1 MTAESKS
8 LIQEELSHSG
18 EESPITPELI
28 TLDTFR
34 ITTETEVPEEE
45 YLFRLFDKPCFPRR
59 DISAITGAEKC
70 GKTLFTTMLMA
81 CCIKKEV
88 LELERIN
95 EEALKIMWY
104 DTEQSTSTT
113 KGILS
118 DRIAKMVDGE
128 LDTHFFVF
136 NVRPCDYEE
145 RLEMLITGIESYHP
159 DLVIID
165 NISDL
170 LPSINDGEASVK
182 LVDQLM
188 QLSSEHNCNI
198 SVVIH
203 LNKSG
208 EKRNL
213 RGWLGTEI
221 LHKAFEVYHCEQI
234 YGTEVFSIEQTLSR
248 KYRVSQI
255 IYYTIDNEG
264 LPCLVNKPDTQPR
277 DAQGKFMSTKPEAYQ
292 MSADKMK
299 TFNQDYIL
307 RHLGDNR
314 HPWEWNLQ
322 QLFGDAMGSRAMMGC
337 EDLKKTVMQLAKIKR
352 PGYYEKVFDLAR
364 QQGVVKQTLDK
375 NGRVVVIT
383 P

>member
-1 MTAESKS
+1 
-8 LIQEELSHSG
+8 
-18 EESPITPELI
+18 
-28 TLDTFR
+28 
-34 ITTETEVPEEE
+34 
-45 YLFRLFDKPCFPRR
+45 
-59 DISAITGAEKC
+59 
-70 GKTLFTTMLMA
+70 MA
-81 CCIKKEV
+81 CCVEKRV
-88 LELERIN
+88 LELERIK
-95 EEALKIMWY
+95 EEPLKIMWY

-118 DRIAKMVDGE
+118 DRIAKMVEDD
-128 LDTHFFVF
+128 LDAHFFVF
-136 NVRPCDYEE
+136 NVRPCNYEE
-145 RLEMLITGIESYHP
+145 RLEMLITGIETYKP
-159 DLVIID
+159 DLVVID

-198 SVVIH
+198 TVVIH

-221 LHKAFEVYHCEQI
+221 LHKAYEVYYCEQV
-234 YGTEVFSIEQTLSR
+234 YGTDVFSIEQTLSR
-248 KYRVSQI
+248 KYRVSEK
-255 IYYTIDNEG
+255 IYYTINEDG
-264 LPCLVNKPDTQPR
+264 LPCSVNKPDTQPR

-292 MSADKMK
+292 MSTEKTE

-307 RHLGDNR
+307 RHPGDNR
-314 HPWEWNLQ
+314 RPWEWDLQ
-322 QLFGDAMGSRAMMGC
+322 QLFNDAMDSRAMMGC
-337 EDLKKTVMQLAKIKR
+337 EDLKKTVMQLAKIKS
-352 PGYYEKVFDLAR
+352 PVYYEKVFELAK
-364 QQGVVKQTLDK
+364 QQGVVKQTLDR